1 MRSKKA
7 KGTVDQSAVEAAIKT
22 LESQG
27 VDNPFFEQDDLEE
40 AWDKTKKQ
48 HLDACL
54 KISSPSQGQRLQA
67 LMRTK
72 IRGLMQHCNADGA
85 SNLRV
90 EMQNMLRRTYG

>member
-1 MRSKKA
+1 MRKKA
-7 KGTVDQSAVEAAIKT
+7 KGTVDQAAVEAAIKT

-27 VDNPFFEQDDLEE
+27 VDNPFLEDSDLEE
-40 AWDKTKKQ
+40 AWDRTKKQ
-48 HLDACL
+48 HLAATL

>member
-1 MRSKKA
+1 MRKKA
-7 KGTVDQSAVEAAIKT
+7 KGTVDQAAVEAAIKT

-27 VDNPFFEQDDLEE
+27 VDNPFLEDSELEE
-40 AWDKTKKQ
+40 AWDRTKKQ
-48 HLDACL
+48 HLAATL

>member
-1 MRSKKA
+1 MRKKA
-7 KGTVDQSAVEAAIKT
+7 KGTVDQAAVEAAIKT

-27 VDNPFFEQDDLEE
+27 VDNPFLEDSDLEE
-40 AWDKTKKQ
+40 AWDRTKKQ
-48 HLDACL
+48 HLAATL

-72 IRGLMQHCNADGA
+72 IKGLMQHCNADGA

>member
-1 MRSKKA
+1 MRKKA
-7 KGTVDQSAVEAAIKT
+7 KGTVDQAAVEAAIKT

-27 VDNPFFEQDDLEE
+27 VDNPFLEDSDLEE
-40 AWDKTKKQ
+40 AWDRTKKQ
-48 HLDACL
+48 HLAATL

-85 SNLRV
+85 SNPRV

>member
-1 MRSKKA
+1 MSKKS
-7 KGTVDQSAVEAAIKT
+7 KGTVDQAAVEAAIKT

-27 VDNPFFEQDDLEE
+27 VDNPFLEDSDLEE

-48 HLDACL
+48 HLAATM

-72 IRGLMQHCNADGA
+72 IKGLMQHCNADGA
-85 SNLRV
+85 SNLRI

>member
-1 MRSKKA
+1 MRKKA
-7 KGTVDQSAVEAAIKT
+7 KGTVDQAAVEAAIKT

-27 VDNPFFEQDDLEE
+27 VDNPFLEDSDLEE

-48 HLDACL
+48 HLAATL
-54 KISSPSQGQRLQA
+54 KISSPSQGQRLQS

-72 IRGLMQHCNADGA
+72 IKGLMQHCNADGA

>member
-1 MRSKKA
+1 MRKKA
-7 KGTVDQSAVEAAIKT
+7 KGTVDQAAVEAAIKT

-27 VDNPFFEQDDLEE
+27 VDNPFLEDSDLEE

-48 HLDACL
+48 HLAATM

-72 IRGLMQHCNADGA
+72 IKGLMQHCNADGA
-85 SNLRV
+85 SNLRI

>member
-1 MRSKKA
+1 MRKRPT
-7 KGTVDQSAVEAAIKT
+7 KGTGDQAAVDAAIRT
-22 LESQG
+22 LETQG
-27 VDNPFFEQDDLEE
+27 VDNPFLEDSE
-40 AWDKTKKQ
+40 LEAAWDKTKKQ

-54 KISSPSQGQRLQA
+54 KISSPSQGQRLQS

-72 IRGLMQHCNADGA
+72 IKGLMQHCNADGA

>member
-48 HLDACL
+48 HLAATL
-54 KISSPSQGQRLQA
+54 KISSPSQGQRLQS

-72 IRGLMQHCNADGA
+72 IKGLMQHCNADGA